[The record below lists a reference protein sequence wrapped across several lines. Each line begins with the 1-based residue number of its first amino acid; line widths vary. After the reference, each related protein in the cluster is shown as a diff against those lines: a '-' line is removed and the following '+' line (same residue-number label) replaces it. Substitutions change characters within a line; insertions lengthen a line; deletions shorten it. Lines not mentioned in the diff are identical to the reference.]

1 MRRASSGP
9 AAFVG
14 AYAGALVV
22 AAVVLAGS
30 LGLAALAP
38 PAATA
43 HSALARSSP
52 AAGEALASAPDAVV
66 LEFTEAPEP
75 TVLRVEVADREGRPV
90 PGAAAPAIAPGD
102 PRTVRV
108 PFEGTLPDGVYTVSW
123 RVVSSV
129 DGHVESGSFAF
140 GVGVVPPAGAADGGI
155 GDVPRWLLLVQDAG
169 RWLLYAGLVLMVGA
183 AGTLSISFAG
193 RVPPGGVV
201 LLRLAWLAAAV
212 GAFVLLLAERA
223 IIDVPSLLPL
233 LHTTPG
239 KLQGYEGLLVLAA
252 AAGVAAVDLA
262 PGRRTLVALGALA
275 AAAMLLHVLSGHAS
289 APTALRPLNLVS
301 QWTHLVAVGVWI
313 GGLAWLLLALRREA
327 PGARASAVVRFSTTA
342 AVALAVV
349 VVTGALRAVAEVGSL
364 DLLFTT
370 WYGLT
375 LTAKLALVV
384 GLVALGAL
392 NRFRHVPRVGAR
404 EPRAPVGA
412 GGLPGRAPSAGD
424 GGSAIG
430 ALRRSVGG
438 ELALAA
444 AILALTASL
453 SGTAPA
459 RVAAAGAPPSPAA
472 SVVAVGDDFT
482 GTVRVRLTVTPGTA
496 GANAFT
502 AVVLDAAS
510 GAPRE
515 AAAVKLGFSLPARP
529 SLAAATLE
537 LELGPEGTWTGEG
550 LQLSALG
557 EWSVEVLVQEQ
568 ADAEVVPPTVVVTE

>member
-1 MRRASSGP
+1 MRRPSSGP
-9 AAFVG
+9 AALV
-14 AYAGALVV
+14 GALVV
-22 AAVVLAGS
+22 AAVLLAGC
-30 LGLAALAP
+30 LGLVAVTPP
-38 PAATA
+38 PAAA

-52 AAGEALASAPDAVV
+52 AAGETLPTAPDAVV
-66 LEFTEAPEP
+66 LGFTEAPEP
-75 TVLRVEVADREGRPV
+75 TVLRVEIADREGRPV
-90 PGAAAPAIAPGD
+90 QGAAAPEIAPDD

-108 PFEGTLPDGVYTVSW
+108 PLEGTQPDGVYTVSW

-129 DGHVESGSFAF
+129 DGHVESGSLAF
-140 GVGVVPPAGAADGGI
+140 GVGVVPPAGAAAGGI
-155 GDVPRWLLLVQDAG
+155 GDVPRWLLGVQDAG

-183 AGTLSISFAG
+183 AVTLSISFAG

-212 GAFVLLLAERA
+212 GAFVVLLAERA

-262 PGRRTLVALGALA
+262 PGRRALAVLGGIA

-289 APTALRPLNLVS
+289 APTLLRPLNLVS

-313 GGLAWLLLALRREA
+313 GGLAWLLLGLRGEA
-327 PGARASAVVRFSTTA
+327 PGARTVAVTRFSTMA
-342 AVALAVV
+342 GVALAIVV
-349 VVTGALRAVAEVGSL
+349 GTGAVRAVAEVGSL

-370 WYGLT
+370 GYGLT
-375 LTAKLALVV
+375 LTAKLTLVV

-392 NRFRHVPRVGAR
+392 NRFRHVPRVGAGV
-404 EPRAPVGA
+404 PATPVGA
-412 GGLPGRAPSAGD
+412 GESPGPPPSARD

-430 ALRRSVGG
+430 ALRRWVGG
-438 ELALAA
+438 ELVLAA

-453 SGTAPA
+453 SSTAPA
-459 RVAAAGAPPSPAA
+459 RVAAAGASPAA
-472 SVVAVGDDFT
+472 ATGIVAVGDDFT
-482 GTVRVRLTVTPGTA
+482 GTVRVRLIVTPGTA
-496 GANAFT
+496 GANAF
-502 AVVLDAAS
+502 AAAVLDAAS
-510 GAPRE
+510 GALRE
-515 AAAVKLGFSLPARP
+515 AEAVKLGFSLPTRS
-529 SLAAATLE
+529 SLEVATLE
-537 LELGPEGTWTGEG
+537 LQPGPDGTWTGEG

-568 ADAEVVPPTVVVTE
+568 ADAVVVPLTVVVTE

>member
-1 MRRASSGP
+1 
-9 AAFVG
+9 
-14 AYAGALVV
+14 
-22 AAVVLAGS
+22 
-30 LGLAALAP
+30 
-38 PAATA
+38 
-43 HSALARSSP
+43 
-52 AAGEALASAPDAVV
+52 
-66 LEFTEAPEP
+66 
-75 TVLRVEVADREGRPV
+75 
-90 PGAAAPAIAPGD
+90 
-102 PRTVRV
+102 
-108 PFEGTLPDGVYTVSW
+108 
-123 RVVSSV
+123 
-129 DGHVESGSFAF
+129 
-140 GVGVVPPAGAADGGI
+140 VGVVPPAGAAAGGV
-155 GDVPRWLLLVQDAG
+155 GDVPRRLLLVQDAG

-183 AGTLSISFAG
+183 AATLSISFAA
-193 RVPPGGVV
+193 RVPRGGVV

-212 GAFVLLLAERA
+212 GAFVVLLAERA

-262 PGRRTLVALGALA
+262 PGRRTLAALGALA

-313 GGLAWLLLALRREA
+313 GGLAWLLLGLRGEP
-327 PGARASAVVRFSTTA
+327 PGARAAAVVRFSTTA

-349 VVTGALRAVAEVGSL
+349 VVTGTVRAVAEVGSL
-364 DLLFTT
+364 DLLLTT
-370 WYGLT
+370 AYGLT
-375 LTAKLALVV
+375 LTAKLALVL

-392 NRFRHVPRVGAR
+392 NRFRHVPRVAAR
-404 EPRAPVGA
+404 EPRTPSGA
-412 GGLPGRAPSAGD
+412 GGPPGRSPTAGD
-424 GGSAIG
+424 AASGIG

-438 ELALAA
+438 ELVLAA

-459 RVAAAGAPPSPAA
+459 RVAAAGAPPPPAV

-482 GTVRVRLTVTPGTA
+482 GTVRVRLTITPGTA

-502 AVVLDAAS
+502 AVVLDAAT

-515 AAAVKLGFSLPARP
+515 AEAVELGFSLPTRP
-529 SLAAATLE
+529 SLAAGALE
-537 LELGPEGTWTGEG
+537 LEPGPDGTWTGKG

-557 EWSVEVLVQEQ
+557 EWSVEVLVQEP
-568 ADAEVVPPTVVVTE
+568 ADAVVVPLSVVVGE

>member
-14 AYAGALVV
+14 AYAGALAV
-22 AAVVLAGS
+22 AAVVLAGC
-30 LGLAALAP
+30 LGFAALVSP
-38 PAATA
+38 PATA

-52 AAGEALASAPDAVV
+52 AAGEALPTAPDAVV

-75 TVLRVEVADREGRPV
+75 TVLRVEIADREGRAV
-90 PGAAAPAIAPGD
+90 SGAAAPEIAPDD

-108 PFEGTLPDGVYTVSW
+108 RLDDTLPEGVYSVNW

-140 GVGVVPPAGAADGGI
+140 GVGVVPPAGAAAGGI
-155 GDVPRWLLLVQDAG
+155 GDVPRWLLGVQDTG

-212 GAFVLLLAERA
+212 GAFVVLLAERA

-239 KLQGYEGLLVLAA
+239 KLQGYEGLLVLAS

-262 PGRRTLVALGALA
+262 PGRRTLAALGGLA
-275 AAAMLLHVLSGHAS
+275 AAAMLLHVLSGHAA
-289 APTALRPLNLVS
+289 APTVMRPLNLVS

-313 GGLAWLLLALRREA
+313 GGLAWLLLGLRGEA
-327 PGARASAVVRFSTTA
+327 PGARAAAVVRFSTTA

-349 VVTGALRAVAEVGSL
+349 VATGAVRAVAEVGSPS
-364 DLLFTT
+364 LLFTT
-370 WYGLT
+370 GYGLT
-375 LTAKLALVV
+375 LTGKLVLVL

-392 NRFRHVPRVGAR
+392 NRFRHVPRVAARAPGAPAGAR
-404 EPRAPVGA
+404 RSLCSAPLTCE
-412 GGLPGRAPSAGD
+412 GGP
-424 GGSAIG
+424 AIG

-438 ELALAA
+438 ELVLAA

-459 RVAAAGAPPSPAA
+459 RVAAAGAPPPPAA

-510 GAPRE
+510 GGPRE
-515 AAAVKLGFSLPARP
+515 AEAVKLGFSLPTRP

-537 LELGPEGTWTGEG
+537 LEPGPDGTWTGEG

-557 EWSVEVLVQEQ
+557 EWSVEVLVQEP
-568 ADAEVVPPTVVVTE
+568 ADAVVVPLTVVVSE